1 MLLRIVEG
9 TYAVAQ
15 LPADAGIPEWFNGTG
30 FSALVKADDETTL
43 VCNESRVPQDV
54 SAERGWSC
62 FRSIGPF
69 AFDETGIV
77 ASLIAPISANGIGV
91 FVLCTFDGEH
101 ILCPSVK
108 LERVKEIL
116 VSEGHSFDD

>member
-9 TYAVAQ
+9 TYAVAK
-15 LPADAGIPEWFNGTG
+15 LPADAGIPIWFNGSG
-30 FSALVKADDETTL
+30 FSAFVKADDEITL
-43 VCNESRVPQDV
+43 VCADSRVPRDV
-54 SAERGWSC
+54 SAQLGWYC
-62 FRSIGPF
+62 FRRLGPF

-77 ASLIAPISANGIGV
+77 ASLISPISANGIGV

-101 ILCPSVK
+101 FLCPNEK
-108 LERVKEIL
+108 LDRLKEIL